1 MCHLC
6 EERSYDG
13 AHSAASLH
21 APAGHEAA
29 GLSPVKAPKGPETVL
44 SGANGRDSVGP
55 AGKGPS
61 R

>member
-13 AHSAASLH
+13 ARSAASLH

-29 GLSPVKAPKGPETVL
+29 GPRPVKAPKGPENQL
-44 SGANGRDSVGP
+44 SGANGNDSVGP
-55 AGKGPS
+55 AGARPS